1 MYISMTHK
9 NNYEYVK
16 KWRENHPDLQRER
29 NLSYAKKA
37 QRWKTIKQSF
47 VKIDKFDPS
56 LFL

>member
-1 MYISMTHK
+1 MTHTK
-9 NNYEYVK
+9 NYEYVK
-16 KWRENHPDLQRER
+16 KWRDKHPDLQRER

-47 VKIDKFDPS
+47 IKIDKFDPS